1 MKISIEIPKNFEIHF
16 NFDRFRDSLERCSY
30 EIDNVIRYDVGY
42 NPITCKYDIEVL
54 EMLIKEF
61 EKAKIIS
68 AEEDPNDNNLRNS

>member
-1 MKISIEIPKNFEIHF
+1 MKITIEIPKDFERHF

-42 NPITCKYDIEVL
+42 LPITCKYDIEVL

-61 EKAKIIS
+61 GKAKIIS
-68 AEEDPNDNNLRNS
+68 DQEDDK